1 MKSGKLSC
9 HSHGKR
15 TSFPSAEEV
24 WLYLCFKKYSFP
36 KKNKSIFLKKY
47 SKENGQC
54 MLKKK
59 TTKKK
64 SPCLTGAALK
74 MGKRVTGVIIPII
87 WDTAAYVAVP
97 VITI

>member
-1 MKSGKLSC
+1 
-9 HSHGKR
+9 
-15 TSFPSAEEV
+15 
-24 WLYLCFKKYSFP
+24 
-36 KKNKSIFLKKY
+36 
-47 SKENGQC
+47 